1 MESFVNPTV
10 FERNPVK
17 TIISVVLIIIITLDV
32 AAARFLLMDS
42 QGIRYF
48 QMLNEK
54 IAYKL
59 QVHQHRKANLYY
71 HHDLAP
77 DQNIIEKWGPLQY
90 RLITNSWGFKDSF
103 MRDIQPDSHKKRIL
117 FLGDSFTE
125 GFGMPYE
132 KTFVGMVDKRVDHE
146 KYEILNAA
154 VVSYSPKLYYYK
166 TKYLLE
172 YKHLK
177 IDELFV
183 FIDVSDIFNELEYE
197 IFDPKDLHSNIFINV
212 FDKISGFLENY
223 SFLYNF
229 SRYFFIQSQNKKK
242 LSFLD
247 YVVKNKHNA
256 NFWTLN
262 ETLFKEWGGKGVHL
276 AEKHMQMLVDLCKT
290 HGIKMTIAVYPY
302 DSEIYYGNRD
312 SKQIRIWRY
321 FSESNRINFINY
333 YPDFFDAPF
342 LGIPNSKANPYY
354 ILSTYF
360 IPGDPHW
367 NENGHRLIANKLPIP

>member
-1 MESFVNPTV
+1 MNPTV

-32 AAARFLLMDS
+32 AAARFLSMN
-42 QGIRYF
+42 F
-48 QMLNEK
+48 QDISFFQTLNEK

-59 QVHQHRKANLYY
+59 QIHQHRQANPYY

-77 DQNIIEKWGPLQY
+77 DKNIIETWGPLQY
-90 RLITNSWGFKDSF
+90 RLITNSWGFKDSLI
-103 MRDIQPDSHKKRIL
+103 RDLPPHSQKKRIL

-132 KTFVGMVDKRVDHE
+132 KTFVGMIDQRVDHE

-166 TKYLLE
+166 TRYLLDF
-172 YKHLK
+172 KQLK

-197 IFDPKDLHSNIFINV
+197 LFDPKNLHSSSVIAFA
-212 FDKISGFLENY
+212 DKTSAFLERN

-229 SRYFFIQSQNKKK
+229 FRHFFIQRQNKNKQ
-242 LSFLD
+242 SSLD
-247 YVVKNKHNA
+247 YVLKNKHNA

-262 ETLFKEWGGKGVHL
+262 ETLFQEWGEEGVRL
-276 AEKHMQMLVDLCKT
+276 AEKHMQLLVDLCKAR
-290 HGIKMTIAVYPY
+290 GIKMTIAIYPY
-302 DSEIYYGNRD
+302 DSEIYYGKRD
-312 SKQIRIWRY
+312 SKQIRIWKY
-321 FSESNRINFINY
+321 FSESNSINFINY

-342 LGIPNSKANPYY
+342 LGIPDSKATPYY
-354 ILSTYF
+354 ILKNYF

-367 NENGHRLIANKLPIP
+367 NEHGHRLIANKLPIP